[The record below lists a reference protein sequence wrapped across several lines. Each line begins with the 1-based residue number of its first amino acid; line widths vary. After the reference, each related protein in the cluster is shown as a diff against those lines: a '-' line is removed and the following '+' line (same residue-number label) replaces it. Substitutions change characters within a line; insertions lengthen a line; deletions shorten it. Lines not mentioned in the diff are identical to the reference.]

1 MAAVADTAPNS
12 ASWELVITR
21 AFDAPR
27 SLVFEAWTD
36 PARLVRWFGPRGFKI
51 PSCKVDARE
60 GGEFRIRM
68 RSPEGTEH
76 RVRGVFREVVKPERL
91 AFTWAWEDEEGKP
104 KHETVVRVDFTEQGG
119 KTRLRM
125 QQGVFESANA
135 RDQHESGWSSSLDD
149 LADYLR
155 EIAGDGR
162 PQ

>member
-1 MAAVADTAPNS
+1 MAAVTDTAPKS
-12 ASWELVITR
+12 AAWELVISR

-51 PSCKVDARE
+51 PSCKMEARE
-60 GGEFRIRM
+60 GGAFRICM
-68 RSPEGTEH
+68 RSPEGTDH
-76 RVRGVFREVVKPERL
+76 WVRGVFREVVKPERL

-125 QQGVFESANA
+125 QQGIFESENA
-135 RDQHESGWSSSLDD
+135 RDQHESGWSSALDD

-155 EIAGDGR
+155 EIADDGR
-162 PQ
+162 PA

>member
-1 MAAVADTAPNS
+1 MEALPVEGIALSCCSLLARVT
-12 ASWELVITR
+12 TR
-21 AFDAPR
+21 QAQSDDIDR
-27 SLVFEAWTD
+27 S
-36 PARLVRWFGPRGFKI
+36 RGGRRV
-51 PSCKVDARE
+51 CLCRE
-60 GGEFRIRM
+60 DGD
-68 RSPEGTEH
+68 
-76 RVRGVFREVVKPERL
+76 REVVKPERL

-155 EIAGDGR
+155 EIARDGR